1 MWSELSSID
10 IHWDLFALFF
20 PLVWLNVEIV
30 SLICQPWSDWPKE
43 VRWCWKGKLKPRR
56 IHISWKKRK
65 KCWIATMKSH
75 SKKRIPDK
83 NVLLM
88 SKYGNFFRK
97 NGKIAWE
104 VREMSEKWG
113 NCVTLTQNARQL
125 AGLTMN
131 EGHLAY
137 NHIPLIS
144 YLFDTISWIWLSY
157 QPSLYPNNHVW
168 WMFLLMFFA

>member
-1 MWSELSSID
+1 MTFTEIFLVFFFLWCGWTLKLSLWYVSLGVIGPKRWGD
-10 IHWDLFALFF
+10 VGKGNLNQGEFTSHEKNEK
-20 PLVWLNVEIV
+20 NVELLRWNHI
-30 SLICQPWSDWPKE
+30 PRKE
-43 VRWCWKGKLKPRR
+43 FLTKMFCWWVNLA
-56 IHISWKKRK
+56 I
-65 KCWIATMKSH
+65 
-75 SKKRIPDK
+75 
-83 NVLLM
+83 
-88 SKYGNFFRK
+88 FFRK
-97 NGKIAWE
+97 NGTIVWE

-157 QPSLYPNNHVW
+157 QPSLCPNNHVW